1 MNTFAKKDDKWIIK
15 SDIEQAAGQTVAV
28 TMRHG
33 STKQVKLGAF
43 IGRDP
48 HGYYCYEVAPQSD
61 ELRHP
66 GTPAARAETV
76 GDLSRI
82 VAMFARAAQYLK
94 WPAVILDGFR
104 VSVAGEKARQPGS
117 LTVTSIEKAGS
128 GRRAYYGRVTTA
140 GVWEPGF
147 TAPEGL
153 GPKLKAFAAN
163 PAKEAARHGKLTG
176 HCCFC
181 RKVLGEGEDQR
192 SVAVGYG
199 PICADHF
206 GLPWGHLGEHEE
218 YEPTTDT
225 QGAQGFDP
233 DFVNREVKACAEEA
247 EQFTE
252 QERAAH
258 RMES

>member
-1 MNTFAKKDDKWIIK
+1 MNTFAKKNDKWVVKMDAESAPGQPVTITTR
-15 SDIEQAAGQTVAV
+15 AGA
-28 TMRHG
+28 
-33 STKQVKLGAF
+33 TKQVTLGRF
-43 IGRDP
+43 ISADEY
-48 HGYYCYEVAPQSD
+48 GYYYEVAQAPSAQ
-61 ELRHP
+61 
-66 GTPAARAETV
+66 TETV

-117 LTVTSIEKAGS
+117 LTVTSIEKAGG